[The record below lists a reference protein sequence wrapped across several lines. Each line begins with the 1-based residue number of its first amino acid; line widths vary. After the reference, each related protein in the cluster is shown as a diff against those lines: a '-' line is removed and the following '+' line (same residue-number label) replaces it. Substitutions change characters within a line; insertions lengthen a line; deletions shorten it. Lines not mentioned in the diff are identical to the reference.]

1 MSDGTTGARADAVE
15 LLTSHHRDVEQL
27 WTRAQEAHGA
37 GDQGLATDLGQRV
50 ITMLSQHDAIETQL
64 LYPALRETGD
74 RGDQLAD
81 HSLEE
86 HQTVR
91 ELLKAA
97 DGDLGNTTGWASL
110 TEAMTNVIEHVGEE
124 ESQIF
129 PLLRTAGQDELYDLG
144 DMMEKAMKVA
154 PTHPHPTTP
163 NNPLGATIMG
173 GAAGV
178 IDRVRDAL
186 KKAS

>member
-1 MSDGTTGARADAVE
+1 MNEGTTGARADAIE

-27 WTRAQEAHGA
+27 WSQAQAAHGA
-37 GDQGLATDLGQRV
+37 GDRGLAGDLGQRI
-50 ITMLSQHDAIETQL
+50 ITLLSQHDAIETQI
-64 LYPALRETGD
+64 LYPTLRDVGQ
-74 RGDQLAD
+74 RGDQLAA

-86 HQTVR
+86 HQKVR

-97 DGDLGNTTGWASL
+97 DGDAADPKGWSSL
-110 TEAMTNVIEHVGEE
+110 SDAITNVMHHVEEE

-129 PLLRTAGQDELYDLG
+129 PMLRGVGQEELYELG
-144 DMMEKAMKVA
+144 DTMATAMKMA

-163 NNPLGATIMG
+163 NNPVGATVV
-173 GAAGV
+173 GAAAGIV
-178 IDRVRDAL
+178 DRVRDAL

>member
-1 MSDGTTGARADAVE
+1 MTTGTTGARADAVE

-27 WTRAQEAHGA
+27 WSHAQQAHAA
-37 GDQGLATDLGQRV
+37 GDHDLAAEVGQRV
-50 ITMLSQHDAIETQL
+50 ITLLSQHDAIETQF
-64 LYPALRETGD
+64 LYPALRNTGE
-74 RGDQLAD
+74 RGDDVGD

-86 HQTVR
+86 HQKVR

-97 DGDLGNTTGWASL
+97 DERLHEPGAWSSL
-110 TEAMTNVIEHVGEE
+110 TEAMTNVFEHVGEE

-129 PLLRTAGQDELYDLG
+129 PLLRAVGQEELYELG
-144 DMMEKAMKVA
+144 DTMQSAMKVA

-163 NNPLGATIMG
+163 NNPLAATVVG
-173 GAAGV
+173 GAAGIV
-178 IDRVRDAL
+178 DRVRDAL